1 MYVPG
6 DTLENV
12 KRSYTSKQQ
21 SMDKQRRSMDE
32 TEKEMNSKIML
43 IDASQAE
50 LKVGNV
56 TIIEVKVMRFLCV
69 IKKFNSRRITGLPAI
84 QDCPELYR
92 KTHQSYRAKI
102 MIAL

>member
-1 MYVPG
+1 MCVPG

-12 KRSYTSKQQ
+12 KRNYTSKQQ

-50 LKVGNV
+50 LKVGYV
-56 TIIEVKVMRFLCV
+56 TIIKVKDFCV
-69 IKKFNSRRITGLPAI
+69 
-84 QDCPELYR
+84 Q
-92 KTHQSYRAKI
+92 
-102 MIAL
+102 